1 MVGNQ
6 YKKTQHSDVVVF
18 ASVVVV
24 VVFVVTTT
32 AAVSS
37 ILDVAMDDQRENFQL
52 GRWDRIDRLLA
63 SFSL

>member
-1 MVGNQ
+1 MVSNQ

-24 VVFVVTTT
+24 VVVVTTT

-37 ILDVAMDDQRENFQL
+37 ILDIAIDDQRE
-52 GRWDRIDRLLA
+52 
-63 SFSL
+63 SF

>member
-24 VVFVVTTT
+24 VVVTTT
-32 AAVSS
+32 AAVFS
-37 ILDVAMDDQRENFQL
+37 ILDVAMDDQREGFQL

-63 SFSL
+63 SFSS

>member
-24 VVFVVTTT
+24 VVVTTT
-32 AAVSS
+32 AAVFS
-37 ILDVAMDDQRENFQL
+37 ILDVAMDDQRE
-52 GRWDRIDRLLA
+52 
-63 SFSL
+63 SF